1 MTASRRKYAPGVINQ
16 FKLAGQ
22 RLGLNLG
29 GLFEDDE
36 DGNKAVDGFMP
47 SFTEK
52 SYSKSR
58 GNVLSYLPQARS
70 GSTTEFNL
78 TPETRNNAAGSLEI
92 NNTNTNTNPNFN
104 LTPEKDV
111 VGPTAEELAEQER
124 QGRFSA
130 LTDLAS
136 QYGRSSLFGHQDYL
150 KAKEGG
156 YSDTDIKDYLT
167 SKPGMLGAG
176 NEKGNFSGLYEQINR
191 GAVNTAQA
199 VSRDYATQNQS
210 FTPTGMQNQ
219 AFRDA
224 RSYEN
229 APQISTG
236 FGGSSEYF
244 GAEDYDAAKMSGYG
258 DDAIKSFLSSRLDL
272 VRGDNAPGGSTQIGQ
287 LLNEFKPPSNSGGGG
302 SISTGAGQSAE
313 YFGHKDVEAA
323 KASGASNKD
332 IARYLQSN
340 QGQLRG
346 GNVAGGGGLYD
357 EYRQYM

>member
-1 MTASRRKYAPGVINQ
+1 MTASRRKYAPGVVDQ

-22 RLGLNLG
+22 RLGLNLA

-36 DGNKAVDGFMP
+36 DGNKAIDGFLP

-78 TPETRNNAAGSLEI
+78 TPETRNNFAGSLEI
-92 NNTNTNTNPNFN
+92 NNTNTN
-104 LTPEKDV
+104 LTPEKEV

-136 QYGRSSLFGHQDYL
+136 QYGQSSLFGHQDYI
-150 KAKEGG
+150 KAREGG
-156 YSDTDIKDYLT
+156 YSDADIKDFLT
-167 SKPGMLGAG
+167 SKPGMLAAS
-176 NEKGNFSGLYEQINR
+176 NQKGNFGGLYEQINR
-191 GAVNTAQA
+191 GAVNTSQA
-199 VSRDYATQNQS
+199 VSRDYATQNQN

-219 AFRDA
+219 AFKSA
-224 RSYEN
+224 FSYEN
-229 APQISTG
+229 APKISTG
-236 FGGSSEYF
+236 FGVSSDYF
-244 GAEDYDAAKMSGYG
+244 GEEDYSAAKMSGYS
-258 DDAIKSFLSSRLDL
+258 DDDIKSFLSSRLDL
-272 VRGDNAPGGSTQIGQ
+272 VRGENAPGGSTQIGQ
-287 LLNEFKPPSNSGGGG
+287 LLNEYKPPSNSGGGGGGG
-302 SISTGAGQSAE
+302 SISTGAGQSAQ
-313 YFGHKDVEAA
+313 YFGHADVAAA
-323 KASGASNKD
+323 KASGASNQD
-332 IARYLQSN
+332 IARYIQAN